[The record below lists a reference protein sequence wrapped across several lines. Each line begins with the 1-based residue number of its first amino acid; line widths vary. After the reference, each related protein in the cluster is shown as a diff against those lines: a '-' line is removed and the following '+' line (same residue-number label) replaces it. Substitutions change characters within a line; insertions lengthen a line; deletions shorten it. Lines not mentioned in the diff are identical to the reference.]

1 MMRSIVYKA
10 LAYFSAF
17 CLAAPTLLAGAETVQ
32 PAASPADTVAQSTG
46 ATPSYTEYSRKY
58 TGIPAAAESVTIPA
72 SSADFVDSSLQL
84 LDNFE
89 GVSQVLRW
97 ETGENPACNWTGRRL
112 FGKRRR

>member
-58 TGIPAAAESVTIPA
+58 TGIPAAAGIGDYSGIVRRFRGQQPA
-72 SSADFVDSSLQL
+72 AS
-84 LDNFE
+84 
-89 GVSQVLRW
+89 R
-97 ETGENPACNWTGRRL
+97 
-112 FGKRRR
+112 

>member
-46 ATPSYTEYSRKY
+46 ATPSYTEYSRK
-58 TGIPAAAESVTIPA
+58 
-72 SSADFVDSSLQL
+72 
-84 LDNFE
+84 
-89 GVSQVLRW
+89 
-97 ETGENPACNWTGRRL
+97 
-112 FGKRRR
+112 